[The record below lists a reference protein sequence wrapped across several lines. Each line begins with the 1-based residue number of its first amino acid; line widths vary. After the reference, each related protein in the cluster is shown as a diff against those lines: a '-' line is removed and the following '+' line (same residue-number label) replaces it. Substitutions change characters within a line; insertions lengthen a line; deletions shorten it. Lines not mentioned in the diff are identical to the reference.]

1 MDSCTIGMKIADL
14 RKERG
19 YTQETLAKALN
30 VSNKTVSR
38 WETGTGFPEISMLP
52 QLSKLLGTSID
63 ELLASEET
71 ENSFSACMKKNVT
84 CISKILLI
92 VLMYDVYIFAE
103 KIGLF
108 AISKFAVNQEQE
120 ITIGLSVIG
129 LMITLIAIVLGLIE
143 LIRAKRENNKVCIW
157 LSGAWTFSIF
167 FTCIY
172 SFSIKLFFFGLMN
185 AKSAVPTL
193 DADIISFSIMIL
205 KILFTITCSWVNYV
219 LIKNR
224 KIKIGNFVLLG
235 ISVLFLSLQI
245 TSFFSNGKFYSVFD
259 FSVIAILYLIS
270 VMVVLRMEKIKKER

>member
-1 MDSCTIGMKIADL
+1 
-14 RKERG
+14 
-19 YTQETLAKALN
+19 
-30 VSNKTVSR
+30 
-38 WETGTGFPEISMLP
+38 MLP

-84 CISKILLI
+84 CISKIFSI

-185 AKSAVPTL
+185 AKSAVLTL

-270 VMVVLRMEKIKKER
+270 VMIVLRMEKNKKER